1 MFESEPDVIR
11 ALPDPT
17 DQNASGAERLFNSVL
32 CLLIEQG
39 TQLLATAVRPDDV
52 ADRAGKGRASYYRT
66 SGFPGAPGD
75 WENPRRAVLVE
86 TIDRVLRDSAGDL
99 DQMFDGVAAFL
110 NASARES
117 VPAEMIRSLAATNFT
132 EMVRD
137 PYFYIQTLAV
147 SQSPNSSELRASL
160 GAYYATVAAGYD
172 ELFRTVLDHWGYRP
186 RPPFGYHDCSVLLTA
201 IAEGLAMRHAGEP
214 TIDGAYYADMLAMV
228 LPGVLMMKGS
238 SVEIPRVDLDQV
250 VAPAA
255 VPPTRSVITAAAL
268 RLFGAQRVAAPTIDE
283 VAREAGCSVDTV
295 VSAFGGLAGVVAA
308 VWDEW
313 SPEFVETVASD
324 RSALRRS
331 DPMTLLYRLAIRV
344 AARGLEHQR
353 LVQALMIAELSAPSA
368 ASTDTVTSLFESL
381 LGEAVESG
389 DCNPPGR
396 DTPGR
401 RVRRF
406 AETIR
411 RSLLFDVATT
421 AVIDPIEIEARQLV
435 DYVWAVTIPA
445 SRHR

>member
-1 MFESEPDVIR
+1 MLQSEPDVIR

-17 DQNASGAERLFNSVL
+17 DRNASAADRLFDAVL
-32 CLLIEQG
+32 CLLVEQG

-66 SGFPGAPGD
+66 AGFPSVAGEGVD
-75 WENPRRAVLVE
+75 PRRAILIE
-86 TIDRVLRDSAGDL
+86 TIDRVLRNAAGDL
-99 DQMFDGVAAFL
+99 DQMFEGVAAFL
-110 NASARES
+110 DGSARES
-117 VPAEMIRSLAATNFT
+117 VPVEVIRSLAVTNFS
-132 EMVRD
+132 ELVHD

-147 SQSPNSSELRASL
+147 SQSPNSHELQAAL

-186 RPPFGYHDCSVLLTA
+186 RPPFSYHDLSVLLTA
-201 IAEGLAMRHAGEP
+201 IAEGLAMRNAGEP
-214 TIDGAYYADMLAMV
+214 SIDGAYYADMLTMV
-228 LPGVLMMKGS
+228 LPGVLVTKGS
-238 SVEIPRVDLDQV
+238 SMDTPRVDLDQV
-250 VAPAA
+250 VATATA
-255 VPPTRSVITAAAL
+255 PPTRSTITAAAL

-283 VAREAGCSVDTV
+283 VAREAGCSVETV
-295 VSAFGGLAGVVAA
+295 VSAFGGLAGVVAS

-324 RSALRRS
+324 RSVLRRS
-331 DPMTLLYRLAIRV
+331 DPMTLLYRLAIRI
-344 AARGLEHQR
+344 ATRGLEHQR
-353 LVQALMIAELSAPSA
+353 LVQALMIAELSAPPSG
-368 ASTDTVTSLFESL
+368 STDTVTSLFESL

-389 DCNPPGR
+389 DFNPPGR

-411 RSLLFDVATT
+411 RSLLLEVTTTSVIEPVDV
-421 AVIDPIEIEARQLV
+421 EARQLV

-445 SRHR
+445 SRHQ